1 MPFVENMKKKMKTR
15 MVSEMVET
23 FEANPEYEGLNHHG
37 DLPYKV
43 MDNIYK
49 DARKEREYNMNHPKD
64 GSKVPLSR
72 RKDWELIES
81 DTVDD
86 GGDLLIV
93 EALYEDKSSRNTFY
107 GLTFYFDLTNHTSP
121 YKINPN
127 DENSYRWDF
136 YNNFNFDPVNPRGY
150 ASLIISGG
158 KDEGRIISSHSFKEM
173 NAETFEATTGYGYDD
188 PPERMTDEEGW
199 LEMYDAY
206 LEYEDEPQ
214 GMTLEEY
221 KKWII
226 EAREEDYQMQ
236 VKYEQRLKDEGRD
249 MDGNPIKGAETFG
262 AESLSKDERVKMGR
276 RIVDDFNRTFHTDYK
291 YGLYPSEGYS
301 KIRMYGNWNNDEG
314 FGIYTELDGMPLKK
328 WKWMSQKRDSDGDI
342 LKGRYERNERYD
354 QWKQRIQKE
363 YPMFD
368 FMKISRYYHRSDEPT
383 SLELELYFTYH
394 PSKNA
399 ETDLGFKEWADQEM
413 KTHGK
418 KESFDDWL
426 DDELD
431 SHGDDITLEDWG
443 HHELDSHYERYGA
456 ESFEDF
462 KRKMVGDNFIAGDVG
477 YMEALE
483 DFYAEYLEEFE
494 EITDE
499 FCPKP
504 ETFEEFQER
513 VLKNDYEMS
522 LEAENWGGD
531 PKGQLATALRNAR
544 IKAKQPKK
552 PLKIEKLDA
561 ETSGQWEI
569 GEQLEEAQMNAEGGG
584 RIDHE
589 GGRMVA
595 IDEVIT
601 VDYTWRTDPDD
612 AEVDDY
618 TVNQEVEGK
627 IEREMHEGDSGYGYA
642 YAYDD
647 EMNTVDVSYNWDKTI
662 EEGGEEIIKFWADEE
677 KKRKKVSGIM
687 SDTFDELSLDSGGIK
702 KGIVALAALGLTIFG
717 ISKLRK

>member
-328 WKWMSQKRDSDGDI
+328 WKWMSQKRDSYGDI

-618 TVNQEVEGK
+618 TVNEEVEGK